1 MDLTL
6 NLLTKSSNARF
17 TGEKYIV
24 SLIEMTNLLMFAHQ
38 TAEYGA
44 LKKVA
49 DWKGLQGF
57 TQQQAVINRGLH
69 HLKAFV
75 LLIDTIMS
83 QCANTV
89 HESGPCCTRPDV
101 LMFACL

>member
-49 DWKGLQGF
+49 D
-57 TQQQAVINRGLH
+57 
-69 HLKAFV
+69 
-75 LLIDTIMS
+75 
-83 QCANTV
+83 
-89 HESGPCCTRPDV
+89 
-101 LMFACL
+101 